1 MAKIIKFDAGMP
13 VGVTVVGGSIVDNK
27 LVLNQNGYIDI
38 VNITSTPIYDV
49 EVDIESPTTG
59 LRGYLYLN
67 YDASSAVPKARAYL
81 IGAAAGWSPLYSE
94 TNTSFGAQ
102 TGSVN
107 TTSIPLLTVKAL
119 FDTSNGD
126 TSVSWNGVEVAAGT
140 KPIPHTETSTGAIR
154 YQNIATTSITISE
167 LRGIEYITGQD
178 KTTVITNEVVT
189 LTGGSFGA
197 TVGTSTLTA
206 NYNGVDEDVTA
217 GVTVWSDA
225 SLSFTLNPETIPFND
240 QFKVNIATSEGTG
253 AVNLTMDIA
262 ADKTLITCI
271 SPFKDVVGTESL
283 FDGQTGVTAV
293 SGSQIE
299 YVTTTGVTVN
309 PNATYEIDSLDSLVS
324 FDSRLY
330 SLTEA
335 VWTTSF
341 TTDVSISNS
350 STTYLTSLTLGT
362 LNTDGA
368 DLVATTTVGTGTL
381 HILSTNLFLKPTP
394 QQIKAGLDADG
405 EIAQDLITVPVS
417 SVGDQSFT
425 VASLPE
431 GEYTT
436 YVTHEYAP
444 DQFTNTF
451 GVALSVLGAEVPP
464 VISVQP
470 ISGIIQETMSG
481 SSHTLTVT
489 ASPLN
494 SLTWEVN
501 KANGGWVTVSG
512 ATGNSLIVNGS
523 DYILADNPLMFRAK
537 LVGGGGAITYTNEV
551 QVSITARP
559 YINLSVTNI
568 PNGTYSAY
576 LYEQDSKRV
585 VYDGE
590 VTFSSNVITNLESSA
605 FTGET
610 IVGVITSNQDTTKAA
625 VIKTVVT

>member
-1 MAKIIKFDAGMP
+1 MAKVIKFDAGMP
-13 VGVTVVGGSIVDNK
+13 VDVTVVGGSIVNNK
-27 LVLNQNGYIDI
+27 LVLDQNGYIDI

-49 EVDIESPTTG
+49 EVDIESPATG

-81 IGAAAGWSPLYSE
+81 IGGAAGWSPLYSE
-94 TNTSFGAQ
+94 TNTSFGAK

-126 TSVSWNGVEVAAGT
+126 TSISWNGAEVASGT
-140 KPIPHTETSTGAIR
+140 KPIPHTETSTGVIR

-217 GVTVWSDA
+217 GVTGWSDT
-225 SLSFTLNPETIPFND
+225 SLSFTLNPDTIPFND

-253 AVNLTMDIA
+253 SVNLTMSIA
-262 ADKTLITCI
+262 ADKTLITCV
-271 SPFKDVVGTESL
+271 SPFQDVVGTESL
-283 FDGQTGVTAV
+283 FDGQVGVTAV
-293 SGSQIE
+293 TGSQIE
-299 YVTTTGVTVN
+299 CITTTGVTVN
-309 PNATYEIDSLDSLVS
+309 SNATYEIDSPSSLVS

-330 SLTEA
+330 SLAEA

-431 GEYTT
+431 GQYTA

-451 GVALSVLGAEVPP
+451 GVELNVLGALVPP
-464 VISVQP
+464 VISTQP
-470 ISGIIQETMSG
+470 VTGNIQETISS

-489 ASPLN
+489 ATPLN
-494 SLTWEVN
+494 SITWEVN
-501 KANGGWVTVSG
+501 KANGGWLTISG
-512 ATGNSLIVNGS
+512 ATSNSLTINGS
-523 DYILADNPLMFRAK
+523 DYTLVDSPLVFRGK
-537 LVGGGGAITYTNEV
+537 LVGGGGAITYTDEV
-551 QVSITARP
+551 SVTIIDRP
-559 YINLSVTNI
+559 YINLNITNI